1 MLSLILGDVL
11 ESSCVVLLCKVGG
24 KDNIN
29 EVWEKLMAFHSLTFI
44 NTSYKTN
51 HKCSEQG

>member
-24 KDNIN
+24 KDNIS
-29 EVWEKLMAFHSLTFI
+29 EVWEKLMAFSFLDIYQHELQNKS
-44 NTSYKTN
+44 
-51 HKCSEQG
+51 QVQ